1 MATTPSGVDPAVARQ
16 QLQAFVDLISKT
28 IQSLKAVGAPS
39 QLAAAV
45 DEVVGGWEKADRDF
59 AAVLRDLKGQAWSM
73 KQDHLRAVRE
83 KLVQHLEAN
92 LAPVKQQL
100 AQLGGGR

>member
-1 MATTPSGVDPAVARQ
+1 MATTTPVDPAVARR
-16 QLQAFVDLISKT
+16 QLQAFVDLITKT
-28 IQSLKAVGAPS
+28 VQGLKAVSAPS

-45 DEVVGGWEKADRDF
+45 DEVIGGWEQADRDF
-59 AAVLRDLKGQAWSM
+59 AAVLRDLKGQAWAM

-92 LAPVKQQL
+92 LGPVKQQL
-100 AQLGGGR
+100 AQLGGSR